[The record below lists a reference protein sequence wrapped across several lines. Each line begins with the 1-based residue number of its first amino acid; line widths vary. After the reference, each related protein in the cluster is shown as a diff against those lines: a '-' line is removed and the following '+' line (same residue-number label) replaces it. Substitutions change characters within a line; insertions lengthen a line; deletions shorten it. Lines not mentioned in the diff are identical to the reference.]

1 MLRKQLR
8 RLIPSY
14 AAFPLMMTGV
24 MNFIAFQFP
33 KFFQLFLD
41 PAKMHDMTTAFDA
54 ATPFLPVWVY
64 MYVATF
70 AFWTYQNV
78 TVAREA
84 PQAACRLFA
93 ADATMKI
100 VCFLCFVIF
109 PTTNVRPEVT
119 GSGFTAWLMRFIYW
133 IDTPTNLFPSIHCCV
148 AWLGTRLMFDC
159 KTLKHKTPIC
169 IACIFGSVMVFL
181 STLFTKQHV
190 VWDVLSGIAVAELG
204 YGVARYSRLPALLGR
219 LNERF
224 MATRLGKF
232 LCD

>member
-1 MLRKQLR
+1 MRKQLR

-24 MNFIAFQFP
+24 MNIFAFQIP
-33 KFFQLFLD
+33 KLLQIFTGS
-41 PAKMHDMTTAFDA
+41 AGMHDMTTAFDA

-64 MYVATF
+64 VYVATF
-70 AFWTYQNV
+70 AFWTYQNI
-78 TVAREA
+78 TVAHESPEA
-84 PQAACRLFA
+84 ANRLFA
-93 ADATMKI
+93 ADLPAHLI
-100 VCFLCFVIF
+100 CFLFFVLL
-109 PTTNVRPEVT
+109 PTANVRPEVV

-133 IDTPTNLFPSIHCCV
+133 IDTPTNLFPSIHCYV

-169 IACIFGSVMVFL
+169 IACVIGSLLVFL

-190 VWDVLSGIAVAELG
+190 VWDVLAGVAVAELG
-204 YGVARYSRLPALLGR
+204 YCISKYTRLPVLLGR

-224 MATRLGKF
+224 MATKLGHF